1 MDPSWQSLQL
11 CMDFTDLWMVL
22 IIYYKCMHVMDR
34 VVDEQ
39 KNTLWGFRWCGM
51 FLHVYEQIGF
61 LRFLCISMHIYIYT
75 SCWCG
80 AFWPNCLLCMNYGFL
95 KCEYW
100 DALIHMK
107 VIIVEVCCIMY
118 LSCLCVMML
127 LSFDKQFLFL
137 GEEDWRSYNLGD
149 VMRTN
154 WSVDKFLILDHFRFF
169 VEFFM

>member
-11 CMDFTDLWMVL
+11 CMDCTDLWMVL
-22 IIYYKCMHVMDR
+22 IIYYKCMHVVDR

-39 KNTLWGFRWCGM
+39 KNTLWRFRWCGM

-61 LRFLCISMHIYIYT
+61 LRFLCMSMHIYT
-75 SCWCG
+75 HHVG
-80 AFWPNCLLCMNYGFL
+80 VQPFWPNCLLCMNYGFL

-127 LSFDKQFLFL
+127 LSFEKQFFFWVKKIEDHTTWGMLWGQIEVLTSSWFL
-137 GEEDWRSYNLGD
+137 TILGFL
-149 VMRTN
+149 
-154 WSVDKFLILDHFRFF
+154 WSF
-169 VEFFM
+169 